1 MNILTEAQAVARQLK
16 LPADGLL
23 SGVAPEFIE
32 DLQVSGTFVEYN
44 QQVITTAGE
53 PLDYVLCIV
62 AGEARLSRTNENYGR
77 SRIGS
82 LGPGQWFG
90 EIGLFVRLPSREEL
104 FAAGDVIVW
113 SIPTETLRDVFFQ
126 NPAAVQFL
134 YNIGVSLAQRLS
146 IQTDNSVAV
155 TTSATASHL

>member
-1 MNILTEAQAVARQLK
+1 MNILTESQVSARQLK
-16 LPADGLL
+16 LPGDGLL
-23 SGVAPEFIE
+23 SGVAPEFIQE
-32 DLQVSGTFVEYN
+32 LQSNGTFIEYN
-44 QQVITTAGE
+44 QQVIISAGE

-62 AGEARLSRTNENYGR
+62 AGEAKLSRTNENYGR

-82 LGPGQWFG
+82 LGAGQWFG

-113 SIPTETLRDVFFQ
+113 TIPTDALRDLFFQ
-126 NPAAVQFL
+126 NAAAVQFL

-146 IQTDNSVAV
+146 VQTDSSVAV
-155 TTSATASHL
+155 TTATASQG

>member
-1 MNILTEAQAVARQLK
+1 MNILTDDQALARQLK
-16 LPADGLL
+16 LPTDGLL

-32 DLQVSGTFVEYN
+32 ELQTNGTFVEYN
-44 QQVITTAGE
+44 QQVITVAGE

-62 AGEARLSRTNENYGR
+62 SGEARLSRTNENYGK

-90 EIGLFVRLPSREEL
+90 EIALFIRLPSREEL

-113 SIPTETLRDVFFQ
+113 TIAIDTLRDVFFQ
-126 NPAAVQFL
+126 NSAAVQLL

-146 IQTDNSVAV
+146 VQNDSTVAV
-155 TTSATASHL
+155 TAATASHR